1 MKKNKKYTIIILLI
15 LIVIIGGIVVIR
27 NPQKWS
33 ELEFEGVILEVSV
46 QSDDEIRLI
55 IERTTNIYGD
65 SINSLGISEDTK
77 LVSASGNI
85 ISIAELEKGMG
96 VKVSLKDAF
105 TEEIPFYYPKSIY
118 SQFCNKIPNY
128 VLELVFLIKL

>member
-1 MKKNKKYTIIILLI
+1 M
-15 LIVIIGGIVVIR
+15 IVIIGGIVVIR

-105 TEEIPFYYPKSIY
+105 TEEIPFYYPTVYEIRALLGR
-118 SQFCNKIPNY
+118 SQYCHESYPQSARENRR
-128 VLELVFLIKL
+128 

>member
-46 QSDDEIRLI
+46 QSDDDIRLI

-105 TEEIPFYYPKSIY
+105 TEEIPFYYPTVYEIRIIDD
-118 SQFCNKIPNY
+118 NR
-128 VLELVFLIKL
+128 